1 MTYREFCN
9 EIAPQVIELQ
19 NECRNM
25 SLEEF
30 QVFREDIM
38 KVSAK
43 SDLSKKFMTAVLDMI
58 EKNIFEKS
66 EVRADKTA

>member
-43 SDLSKKFMTAVLDMI
+43 SDLSKKFMTVVLDMI